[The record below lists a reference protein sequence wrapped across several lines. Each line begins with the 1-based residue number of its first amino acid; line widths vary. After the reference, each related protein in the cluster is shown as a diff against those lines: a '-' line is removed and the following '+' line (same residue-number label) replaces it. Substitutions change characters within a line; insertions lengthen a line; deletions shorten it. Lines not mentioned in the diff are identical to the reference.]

1 MKSFRIILR
10 NIRDAFKGVFRN
22 FSLSFASISCIT
34 ITLIV
39 VSVSM
44 ILSENVNNFT
54 ILVERDVTIVAFL
67 DNDLKEEEIEQIK
80 DKIGKIDNVDKFEFK
95 SKQQITDEMRASSEV
110 FDNIMK
116 NWDDDENPIQNT
128 YQVKVKDINKIKN
141 VADEIKTIDGVTLV
155 KYGEGMI
162 EQLISTFEFIHK
174 ICIGA
179 VVALILVT
187 AFLISNTIKIT
198 INSRQREIGIMR
210 LIGASNLNIRVPFII
225 EGLVLG
231 LFGSIIPIAVTV
243 YGYTEI
249 YNHFGGHLFSD
260 FIKLIKP
267 VPFVYRASIIL
278 LLIGILVGMFGSW
291 RAVRKH
297 LKI

>member
-1 MKSFRIILR
+1 MKSIRIIVR

-54 ILVERDVTIVAFL
+54 HLVEKDVTIVAFL
-67 DNDLKEEEIEQIK
+67 DNDLKEEDIEDIK
-80 DKIGKIDNVDKFEFK
+80 EKISTISNVEKYEFK
-95 SKQQITDEMRASSEV
+95 SKQTITEEMRDSSEV

-128 YQVKVKDINKIKN
+128 YQVKVVDINKIKD
-141 VADEIKTIDGVTLV
+141 VADEIKAIDGVTLV

-162 EQLISTFEFIHK
+162 EQLISTFDFIHK

-198 INSRQREIGIMR
+198 ITSRQREIGIMR
-210 LIGASNLNIRVPFII
+210 LIGASNLNIKTPFII

-231 LFGSIIPIAVTV
+231 MLGSIIPIIVTT

-267 VPFVYRASIIL
+267 VPFIYETSVIL

-291 RAVRKH
+291 RAVKKH

>member
-1 MKSFRIILR
+1 MKSIRIILR

-44 ILSENVNNFT
+44 ILSENVDNFT
-54 ILVERDVTIVAFL
+54 ILVEKDVTIVAFL
-67 DNDLKEEEIEQIK
+67 DNDLKDDEIEKIK
-80 DKIGKIDNVDKFEFK
+80 DKISSIKNVDKIEYK
-95 SKQQITDEMRASSEV
+95 SKQQITEEMRSSSEV

-116 NWDDDENPIQNT
+116 NWDDEENPIQNT
-128 YQVKVKDINKIKN
+128 YQVKVVDINKIKD
-141 VADEIKTIDGVTLV
+141 VADKIKNIDGVTLV

-162 EQLISTFEFIHK
+162 EQLISTFDFIHK

-198 INSRQREIGIMR
+198 ITSRKREIGIMR
-210 LIGASNLNIRVPFII
+210 LIGASNLNIRIPFII

-231 LFGSIIPIAVTV
+231 MFGSIIPIVVTV

-249 YNHFGGHLFSD
+249 YKHFGGHLFSD

-267 VPFVYRASIIL
+267 TPFVYKASAIL
-278 LLIGILVGMFGSW
+278 FLIGILVGMFGSW
-291 RAVRKH
+291 RAVKKH

>member
-1 MKSFRIILR
+1 MKTIRIILR

-39 VSVSM
+39 VAISM
-44 ILSENVNNFT
+44 VLSENVDNFT
-54 ILVERDVTIVAFL
+54 LLVEKDVTIVAFI
-67 DNDLKEEEIEQIK
+67 DNEADQDKIEEIK
-80 DKIGKIDNVDKFEFK
+80 DKISMIDNVEKYEFK
-95 SKQQITDEMRASSEV
+95 SKQVITEEMRDSSEV
-110 FDNIMK
+110 FDSIMK
-116 NWDDDENPIQNT
+116 NWTDEENPIQNT
-128 YQVKVKDINKIKN
+128 YQVKVVDINKIKN
-141 VADEIKTIDGVTLV
+141 VADEIKKIDGITVV
-155 KYGEGMI
+155 KYGEGMV

-198 INSRQREIGIMR
+198 IGSRQREIGIMR
-210 LIGASNLNIRVPFII
+210 LIGASNLNIRIPFII

-231 LFGSIIPIAVTV
+231 LLGSIVPIIITI
-243 YGYTEI
+243 YGYTEL
-249 YNHFGGHLFSD
+249 YNRFGGHLFSNL
-260 FIKLIKP
+260 IKLIKP
-267 VPFVYRASIIL
+267 VPFVYKTSL
-278 LLIGILVGMFGSW
+278 LLLVVGVLVGMFGSW

>member
-1 MKSFRIILR
+1 MKTVRIIGR

-39 VSVSM
+39 VAISM
-44 ILSENVNNFT
+44 VLSENVNNFT
-54 ILVERDVTIVAFL
+54 LLVERDVTIVAFI
-67 DNDLKEEEIEQIK
+67 DNEADEDKIEEIKDQISV
-80 DKIGKIDNVDKFEFK
+80 IDNVDKYEFK
-95 SKQQITDEMRASSEV
+95 SKQAITEEMRDSSDV
-110 FDNIMK
+110 FDSIMK
-116 NWDDDENPIQNT
+116 NWTDEENPIQNT
-128 YQVKVKDINKIKN
+128 YQVKVIDINKIKN
-141 VADEIKTIDGVTLV
+141 VADEIKKIDGITVV
-155 KYGEGMI
+155 KYGEGMV
-162 EQLISTFEFIHK
+162 EQLIATFEFIHK

-198 INSRQREIGIMR
+198 ISSRQREIGIMR
-210 LIGASNLNIRVPFII
+210 LIGASNINIRIPFII

-231 LFGSIIPIAVTV
+231 LLGSIIPVIITI
-243 YGYTEI
+243 YGYTEL
-249 YNHFGGHLFSD
+249 YNKFGGHLFSN

-267 VPFVYRASIIL
+267 VPFVYTTSSIL
-278 LLIGILVGMFGSW
+278 VLVGILVGMFGSW
-291 RAVRKH
+291 RAVKKH